1 MGEVAR
7 GEIADSLELPNDK
20 VLAEGDTTSGGI
32 RCWDG
37 GTGGARDFPLPNILP
52 PPSLRPDIT
61 VDFNVWTLS
70 LTQGYSVV
78 VRNVKQWRIK
88 VAE

>member
-7 GEIADSLELPNDK
+7 GEITDSLELPNDN

-37 GTGGARDFPLPNILP
+37 GAGGARDFPLPNILP

-61 VDFNVWTLS
+61 LDFNVWTSS
-70 LTQGYSVV
+70 LTQAYSVV
-78 VRNVKQWRIK
+78 VRKVKQWRREG
-88 VAE
+88 AE